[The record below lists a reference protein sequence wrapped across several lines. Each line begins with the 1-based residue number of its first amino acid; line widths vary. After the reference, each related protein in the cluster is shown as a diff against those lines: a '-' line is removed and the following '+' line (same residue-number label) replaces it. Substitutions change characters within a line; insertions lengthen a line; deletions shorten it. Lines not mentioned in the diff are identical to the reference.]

1 MVLLNTCESM
11 QISNDTRV
19 VYYFQVYSNYPLAIF
34 VKLKSTITSV
44 VLIIS
49 CLLKLSLLSSAL
61 VVR

>member
-1 MVLLNTCESM
+1 M
-11 QISNDTRV
+11 QIYRDTKI
-19 VYYFQVYSNYPLAIF
+19 VYSFQVYLNYPLAIF

-44 VLIIS
+44 VLNKS

>member
-1 MVLLNTCESM
+1 MCKSM
-11 QISNDTRV
+11 QIYRDTKI
-19 VYYFQVYSNYPLAIF
+19 VYSFQVYLNYPLAIF

-44 VLIIS
+44 VLNIS

>member
-1 MVLLNTCESM
+1 MYKSM
-11 QISNDTRV
+11 QIYRDTRI
-19 VYYFQVYSNYPLAIF
+19 VYSFQVYSNYPLAIF

-44 VLIIS
+44 VLNKS